1 MAEPAAT
8 KERML
13 MIGTP
18 CYNGNVTVNYL
29 RSVVPAVGFL
39 ERKGV
44 RTGMLT
50 PSHES
55 LITRAR
61 NLVANE
67 FLRQEEF
74 THLLFIDADIGFSP
88 DLPWKYLEADKDV
101 VCGIYPVKH
110 LDVEKLRTIEGNVL
124 MRVAQAASLHY
135 AVKLKSGGRPEP
147 GTGLLPVE
155 YGATGFMLIKREVFT
170 RLAEAYP
177 ELAYDY
183 AYTNDD
189 HVNNM
194 AYFETAIDPATRDYL
209 PEDYAFCKRWTDI
222 GGEIYADVHSVFTHV
237 GTYEYTGNFT
247 AFLTHLGPPAK

>member
-1 MAEPAAT
+1 MAEPAT
-8 KERML
+8 TGERML

-39 ERKGV
+39 ERQGV

-67 FLRQEEF
+67 FMRQEEF

-88 DLPWKYLEADKDV
+88 ELPWKYLEADKDV

-189 HVNNM
+189 HVNNV